1 MKRLAKVLLYILV
14 ILILVVSFI
23 YGETISFAS
32 QLKIY
37 GVMLTIASIVFA
49 IMGAWLSLLKVEI
62 ESGVEEAS
70 NNDEG
75 DAVVAKA
82 RNIIDPMN
90 VSSIIIVVTLI
101 ICFFYYSFK
110 DEVILLQFLP
120 YIRSVSYSIVTG
132 LFVLQVVTL
141 TKVMFSGV
149 DFIIVLS
156 RKNEGLKADRK
167 RVG

>member
-1 MKRLAKVLLYILV
+1 MKRLAKALLYMLVIV
-14 ILILVVSFI
+14 ILIASFM
-23 YGETISFAS
+23 YGETISFSS

-37 GVMLTIASIVFA
+37 GVMLTVASIVFA

-62 ESGVEEAS
+62 ESGVEEAGD
-70 NNDEG
+70 NDEG

-90 VSSIIIVVTLI
+90 VSSMIIVVTLI
-101 ICFFYYSFK
+101 IGFFYYSFK
-110 DEVILLQFLP
+110 DEAILLQFLP
-120 YIRSVSYSIVTG
+120 YIRSISYSIVTG
-132 LFVLQVVTL
+132 LFILQIITL

-156 RKNEGLKADRK
+156 RKNADLKADRK
-167 RVG
+167 RIS